1 MLRRFFLRVLA
12 WILPERC
19 IFCGEVIPAFSLC
32 CDACRETLF
41 LIHPPLCPLC
51 GMSKSDCTCR
61 RHRHRYDTALSP
73 FYCEGAAHSGVLRL
87 KYYDDPR
94 TIAFFA
100 DQMATVVRR
109 ECASQ
114 TIDAV
119 TAVPV
124 TYKKLEERG
133 FNQSELLAR
142 EVATRLSVPY
152 QGLLVKIYETAPQK
166 KKHAWER
173 AGNVL
178 GVFDVPNNEILTGKT
193 ILLVDDVLTT
203 GSTADECAKMLKIY
217 GATRVICLTA
227 SIRRQQDDDAPDG
240 N

>member
-1 MLRRFFLRVLA
+1 MLRRFLLRLLA

-19 IFCGEVIPAFSLC
+19 IFCGEVIPAFCLC
-32 CDACRETLF
+32 CDTCRDTLC

-61 RHRHRYDTALSP
+61 RHRHRYDRALSP
-73 FYCEGAAHSGVLRL
+73 FYYEGAARSGVLRL
-87 KYYDDPR
+87 KHYDDPR
-94 TIAFFA
+94 TVAFFA
-100 DQMATVVRR
+100 DQMAIVVRR
-109 ECASQ
+109 ECASEI
-114 TIDAV
+114 IDMV

-124 TYKKLEERG
+124 THKKREERG
-133 FNQSELLAR
+133 FNQSELLAH
-142 EVATRLSVPY
+142 EVAVRLGVPY
-152 QGLLVKIYETAPQK
+152 QELLVKIYETVPQK

-178 GVFDVPNNEILTGKT
+178 GVFDVLNNEILTGKT

-203 GSTADECAKMLKIY
+203 GATADECAKMLKIY

-227 SIRRQQDDDAPDG
+227 SIRRQQDGDVSNA